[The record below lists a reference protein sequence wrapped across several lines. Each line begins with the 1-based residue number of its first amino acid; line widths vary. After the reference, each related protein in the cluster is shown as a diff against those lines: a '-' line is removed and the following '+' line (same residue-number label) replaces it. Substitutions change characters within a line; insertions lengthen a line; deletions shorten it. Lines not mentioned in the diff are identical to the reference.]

1 MDRSALKDL
10 LTDIDNGS
18 VDLVVV
24 YKVDRLTRSLMD
36 FSKIIETLD
45 ARNVSFVSVTQQ
57 FNTANSMGRLTL
69 NVLLSFAQ
77 FEREVTAERIRDKI
91 AASKK
96 KGMWMGGQVPLG
108 YYAIDKKLVV
118 NDVEANTVRK
128 VFELYQNLKSVPQVV
143 IQAKALGIVTKVRH
157 LKHHKSGGIPFTRG
171 HLYYLLRNPIY
182 VGDVRHKENPYPGQH
197 SPIIDRA
204 SWNNVQQLLDQQA
217 PSRHSKTNTGQSCLF
232 TGLIYDETG
241 DRLCP
246 SHAKKGQRRYLYY
259 ISKRLT
265 HDPKNTEG
273 VWRLPAKE
281 LERTIVHAVK
291 DFLGNER
298 QWIKSMEASSVE
310 NLERVRKNSLD
321 LAENLGSS
329 DYSIARQSVQ
339 THFLRITVAPGCI
352 SVNLQFGDT
361 EHNIDIP
368 FQTQKR
374 GVESKIIIG
383 GQKNTSTSPDP
394 NLVKVIQRSHA
405 WWSALSEEEGV
416 SIKSIA
422 AKAKI
427 DASDVTRL
435 LPLAFLAPDI
445 VEAIL
450 DGRQPI
456 DLNVEKIKKLSPI
469 PADWND
475 QKLILGILD

>member
-1 MDRSALKDL
+1 MSKSIRCA
-10 LTDIDNGS
+10 I
-18 VDLVVV
+18 
-24 YKVDRLTRSLMD
+24 YTR
-36 FSKIIETLD
+36 
-45 ARNVSFVSVTQQ
+45 
-57 FNTANSMGRLTL
+57 TL

-108 YYAIDKKLVV
+108 YDAIDKKLTI
-118 NDVEANTVRK
+118 NDAEANIVRK

-143 IQAKALGIVTKVRH
+143 IQTGELGIVTKVRH
-157 LKHHKSGGIPFTRG
+157 LKNRKSGGIPFTRG
-171 HLYYLLRNPIY
+171 HLYYILSNPIY
-182 VGDVRHKENPYPGQH
+182 IGKVRHKGKSYPGQH

-204 SWNNVQQLLDQQA
+204 SWNEVQQHLDQQA
-217 PSRHSKTNTGQSCLF
+217 PSRQSKTNSNQACLL

-273 VWRLPAKE
+273 AWRLPAKE
-281 LERTIVHAVK
+281 LERIILHAVK

-298 QWIKSMEASSVE
+298 QWIKSLEASSVE
-310 NLERVRKNSLD
+310 KLERVRKTSSD
-321 LAENLGSS
+321 LIENLESS
-329 DYSIARQSVQ
+329 DYSIARQTVQ
-339 THFLRITVAPGCI
+339 TTFHRITVAPGSI
-352 SVNLQFGDT
+352 KVILQIGGT
-361 EHNIDIP
+361 EHNINIP
-368 FQTQKR
+368 FHTKKR
-374 GVESKIIIG
+374 GVEKKIIIG
-383 GQKNTSTSPDP
+383 GQKSELTAPDP
-394 NLVKVIQRSHA
+394 SLVKVIQRSHA
-405 WWSALSEEEGV
+405 WWSALTEEEGV
-416 SIKSIA
+416 SIKSLA
-422 AKAKI
+422 ARSKM
-427 DASDVTRL
+427 DAADVTRL

-445 VEAIL
+445 VETIL

-475 QKLILGILD
+475 QKKILEILS